1 MHVLF
6 LSQFFSTTKGGG
18 EYVFST
24 LTKKLA
30 ENEHKIWVI
39 TNKIEGENYDSQKNM
54 NIIFVPPNLQY
65 KGGLPPSFSD
75 NFAYVTNSFIKG
87 YKIIKK
93 EKIDLIHSNNF
104 SPALAGSLLSS
115 FTRVPHIT
123 TVHDVVSLCG
133 SNFWKNW
140 AHQSGVS
147 KINSFLGPIFEKFM
161 FKLKIDYIHAVS
173 ESTKEDLLKFGAKK
187 PIRVINNAIEIS
199 EYNTIEENKFQFVCI
214 NRLVFYKNLEVVFRA
229 IKKVKQKE
237 PKIKLIII
245 GDGPQRIVLEKLSKK
260 MNLEQNI
267 EFKGFVTTKEKEG
280 ILSKSNALLFPSIC
294 EGFGLVILEAF
305 SQKKP
310 VLVSDI
316 RPMSDIVSHKKTGFV
331 LNPNNEDD
339 WAEAILELAN
349 NFEISSEMGI
359 MGRKEL
365 EEKYNTSD
373 MYKKIIQLYQECVSK

>member
-18 EYVFST
+18 EYVFSI

>member
-24 LTKKLA
+24 LAKKLA

-39 TNKIEGENYDSQKNM
+39 TNKIEGENYDSQKNV

-65 KGGLPPSFSD
+65 KGGIPPSFSD
-75 NFAYVTNSFIKG
+75 NFAYLTNSFIKG

-104 SPALAGSLLSS
+104 SPALTGSLLSS
-115 FTRVPHIT
+115 FTKVPHIT

-133 SNFWKNW
+133 SNFWENW
-140 AHQSGVS
+140 AQQSGVS
-147 KINSFLGPIFEKFM
+147 RINSFLGPIFEKFL
-161 FKLKIDYIHAVS
+161 FKLKLDYIHAVS
-173 ESTKEDLLKFGAKK
+173 ESTKDDLLKFGAKK
-187 PIRVINNAIEIS
+187 PIRVINNAIEIPDNN
-199 EYNTIEENKFQFVCI
+199 YKVENKFQFVCI

-237 PKIKLIII
+237 PKIKLMIV
-245 GDGPQRIVLEKLSKK
+245 GDGPQRISLESLSKK
-260 MNLEQNI
+260 MSLEQNI
-267 EFKGFVTTKEKEG
+267 EFKGFVTSKEKEE
-280 ILSKSNALLFPSIC
+280 ILAKSNALLFPSVC

-339 WAEAILELAN
+339 WAEAILELIN
-349 NFEISSEMGI
+349 NLEFSSEMG
-359 MGRKEL
+359 MVGRKEL

-373 MYKKIIQLYQECVSK
+373 MYKKILQLYQECVSK

>member
-18 EYVFST
+18 EYVFSI
-24 LTKKLA
+24 LAKKLA

-39 TNKIEGENYDSQKNM
+39 TNKIEGENYNSQKNM

-140 AHQSGVS
+140 AHQSDVS
-147 KINSFLGPIFEKFM
+147 RINSFLGPIFEKFL
-161 FKLKIDYIHAVS
+161 FKLKLDYIHAVS
-173 ESTKEDLLKFGAKK
+173 ESTKDDLIKFGAKK

-280 ILSKSNALLFPSIC
+280 ILAKSNALLFPSIC

-373 MYKKIIQLYQECVSK
+373 MYKKIIQLYQECVSR